1 MPFHN
6 VVLNTSLT
14 VNGWKPSRLSNVSI
28 TNTKNFSESRF
39 ARSPWPRH
47 KYSIPFTDLNQSQR
61 IYLNNFYDGRLQT
74 TYSFLIWDRDE
85 SYLNAQQIGVGDGS
99 TTVFQCGVT
108 VGDSTFSTFKPLLHP
123 VPTGTTIPVELAGLW
138 PGTTTTAW
146 TVTVG
151 GVAKAEGTD
160 YTVNALT
167 GAFTFAVAPA
177 NLADVVITGWV
188 YMCVRF
194 YGEEFA
200 MELDSIFGAIRPD
213 LIECF
218 NE

>member
-6 VVLNTSLT
+6 VVLNSTIS
-14 VNGWKPSRLSNVSI
+14 VNGWKPTRLSNVSI
-28 TNTKNFSESRF
+28 TDTKSFSESRF
-39 ARSPWPRH
+39 ARSPWPRN
-47 KYSIPFTDLNQSQR
+47 KYSIPFENLEQSDR
-61 IYLNNFYDGRLQT
+61 IYLNNFYDGRVQT
-74 TYSFLIWDRDE
+74 TYSFLLWDRDE
-85 SYLNAQQIGVGDGS
+85 CYLNAQQIGVGDGS

-108 VGDSTFSTFKPLLHP
+108 VGDSTYSTFKPLLHP
-123 VPTGTTIPVELAGLW
+123 VPTGVAIPVELAGRW
-138 PGTTTTAW
+138 PGTTLTSW
-146 TVTVG
+146 TVEVD
-151 GVAKAEGTD
+151 GVTMAEGTD

-177 NLADVVITGWV
+177 NTYTVVITGWV

-200 MELDSIFGAIRPD
+200 MELDSIIGAIRPD
-213 LIECF
+213 FIECF